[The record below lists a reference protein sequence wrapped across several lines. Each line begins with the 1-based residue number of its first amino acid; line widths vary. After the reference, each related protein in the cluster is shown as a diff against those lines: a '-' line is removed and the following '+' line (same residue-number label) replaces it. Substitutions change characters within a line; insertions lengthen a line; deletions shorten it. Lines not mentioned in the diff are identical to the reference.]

1 MKKISDDLINKI
13 INALVNTI
21 GLSYVQVQ
29 GLINELT
36 KLESISEDG
45 KPDKH

>member
-1 MKKISDDLINKI
+1 MKKISDDLINKLV
-13 INALVNTI
+13 NALATTI

-36 KLESISEDG
+36 KLESIEQNG
-45 KPDKH
+45 KSSK

>member
-36 KLESISEDG
+36 KLESIPEDE